1 MFVLDKKILTNMSG
15 SGTMAQSPAPH
26 EHPMYLQ
33 RPSSAKSQDVQHIL
47 AKTFR
52 NFFTRD
58 AIPPDTVNFLKTS
71 KGGDDAY
78 HEKYVE
84 SLQKV
89 VNVTVISNFN
99 DIALVLFVCFSFFR
113 FKRSVI
119 GACQKRP
126 CWNVT

>member
-1 MFVLDKKILTNMSG
+1 MSG

-89 VNVTVISNFN
+89 VDIEFFLLLTILFGNFN
-99 DIALVLFVCFSFFR
+99 LFFLCI
-113 FKRSVI
+113 I
-119 GACQKRP
+119 GSRGA
-126 CWNVT
+126 